1 MFDLQGFIADCHAAI
16 AEPEAR
22 LAVKQVLDRAVADPT
37 LPEALPP
44 ARAEIVKLHVDED
57 LTILKVVWTPGMSVA
72 PHDHRMW
79 AAIGVYTGAED
90 NEFFRRGHSTLVASG
105 ARMLRPGDVC
115 LLGDDVIHGVTNPSS
130 QHAGAIHV
138 YGGDLFATPRSE
150 WRGDPLTEEPNDPAR
165 TIALF
170 EAANPTIAS

>member
-1 MFDLQGFIADCHAAI
+1 MFDLDSFITDCQEAL

-22 LAVKQVLDRAVADPT
+22 VAVKEVIERAVSDPS
-37 LPEALPP
+37 LPHVLAPT
-44 ARAEIVKLHVDED
+44 RAEIVKLHVADD
-57 LTILKVVWTPGMSVA
+57 LTILKVVWAPGMTVA

-90 NEFFRRGHSTLVASG
+90 NTFFRRDGTTLASSG
-105 ARMLRPGDVC
+105 GRVLAPRDVC
-115 LLGDDVIHGVTNPSS
+115 VLGQQVIHGVTNPTS
-130 QHAGAIHV
+130 QHAAAIHV

-150 WRGDPLTEEPNDPAR
+150 WRGDPLTEEPNDPRR

-170 EAANPTIAS
+170 EAANAALA

>member
-1 MFDLQGFIADCHAAI
+1 MFDLDGFIADCQAAI
-16 AEPEAR
+16 AEHQPR
-22 LAVKQVLDRAVADPT
+22 LAIKQVLDRAVADPT

-44 ARAEIVKLHVDED
+44 TRAEIVKLYVDED

-90 NEFFRRGHSTLVASG
+90 NEFYRRDQSTLTASG
-105 ARMLRPGDVC
+105 GRTLRPGDVC
-115 LLGDDVIHGVTNPSS
+115 LLGDDVIHGVTNPSR

-170 EAANPTIAS
+170 EAANTTTAS